1 MGDIQRLAEAYDHLN
16 EPEKQVLSNVEDKAE
31 FLLMVLSQMEDA
43 HLLEVAKQALRQN
56 VKKCCNSL

>member
-1 MGDIQRLAEAYDHLN
+1 MAPEKGVFLQPGA
-16 EPEKQVLSNVEDKAE
+16 EKQVLSNVEDKAE